1 MLRVDEIRCA
11 AQRMDDRELSL
22 RANSKE
28 VRSSWTIAVSAV
40 SAVSA
45 DVEWSQMHIRM
56 GGAWDFLIWWTLR

>member
-28 VRSSWTIAVSAV
+28 VRISWTIAVSAV
-40 SAVSA
+40 
-45 DVEWSQMHIRM
+45 VEWSQMHIRM

>member
-1 MLRVDEIRCA
+1 MMLRVDEIRCA

-40 SAVSA
+40 SAE
-45 DVEWSQMHIRM
+45 VEWSQMHIRM